1 MLWDIAYIA
10 YLVVYIT
17 TTITSIVV
25 VLFENRNPVKT
36 IAWILVLIFIPILG
50 FIFYVFFG
58 KKFRKRHIINKRS
71 LRLDE
76 LYESTIRKGTFNQT
90 LSPTQSSIMKLA
102 IGNSDAVY
110 SEGNNVKIY
119 TDAHQLYQEI
129 FADIKKAKH
138 HINVEYYV
146 FNPDKI
152 GTQMMDALIEKA
164 QKGVI
169 VRVIVDDVGSW
180 HLKKKHLKR
189 LTDAGIE
196 VERFLKVEFNFINNR
211 MNYRNHRKIL
221 VIDGVVGYTGGVNV
235 ADRYVDG
242 LKWGVWRDTHF
253 RYEGGV
259 VLGLQRSFFEDWFFV
274 RQTLI
279 DDAAYYPIPNSQGSV
294 KIQTVVSGPD
304 MQWYSI
310 MQIFTKAFQTATERI
325 FIETPYFLPPESV
338 ITALQTAALS
348 GVDVRLIL
356 PKRSDAPITLYSSFS
371 YLSALFKAGIK
382 IYLYQ
387 PGFIHSK
394 IAIVDNLSIVGSAN
408 LDFRSFEQNFEL
420 VTILYDK
427 TTTDQLT
434 KIYEQDMSDS
444 LKIEESAWNKRSR
457 LNKLKE
463 SLSRLCSPLL

>member
-102 IGNSDAVY
+102 VGNSDAIY

-164 QKGVI
+164 QEGVI